1 MHYAVRGTQTGN
13 LDIKKMVVTNKK
25 KATVL
30 KRIFFLTGLGMALF
44 MLVMFLKDENLIAIL
59 TGAAFVVW
67 FFIFQL
73 FDFQYIEF
81 RVENN
86 KIILR
91 YYPAIKLGKK
101 EYSAIEFAD
110 QLLHDVEFE
119 KTFFGLVTDLTLV
132 VRTKRGIAEYP
143 SVSLTAVS
151 AEDRKKIREILY
163 SILEK

>member
-1 MHYAVRGTQTGN
+1 
-13 LDIKKMVVTNKK
+13 MVVTNKK

-30 KRIFFLTGLGMALF
+30 KRLFFLTGLVMAVF
-44 MLVMFLKDENLIAIL
+44 MLVMFLMDENLIAIL
-59 TGAAFVVW
+59 TGVAFVVW

-81 RVENN
+81 IVENN

-91 YYPAIKLGKK
+91 YYPAIKFGKK

-110 QLLHDVEFE
+110 HMLHDVEFE
-119 KTFFGLVTDLTLV
+119 KTLFGLATDLTLV

-143 SVSLTAVS
+143 PVSLAAVNS
-151 AEDRKKIREILY
+151 EDRKKIREILY